1 MRVFSILLVGLL
13 TPMLAPASGEAQQ
26 DTTAAD
32 TTAADTVAADTLAP
46 DTLDAA
52 AGDTLAPDVAA
63 GERHVAPSLE
73 GYGKRAILSRDMLP
87 GTPGYETSVE
97 VYRNAERAQILRFVT
112 DGVVWAYVVRPAGSE
127 DAFTL
132 RDFDCSGG
140 FTEELEAGTPL
151 AVPDCAVPA
160 GPEPAPPDDD

>member
-1 MRVFSILLVGLL
+1 MRVFSVLLVALL

-32 TTAADTVAADTLAP
+32 TTAADTL
-46 DTLDAA
+46 AA
-52 AGDTLAPDVAA
+52 ATGDTLAPDSAA
-63 GERHVAPSLE
+63 GERHVVPSLE
-73 GYGKRAILSRDMLP
+73 GYGKLAILSRDMLP

-97 VYRNAERAQILRFVT
+97 VYRNAEHAQILRFVT
-112 DGVVWAYVVRPAGSE
+112 DGVVWAYVARPAGSE